1 MVVKCE
7 DVWREI
13 SNYFEGDL
21 DFPSKRAME
30 EHFAQCHHCESV
42 REGMRNVI
50 ALYGDKAMFTVPVGF
65 YPRLHGRLV
74 DRVEGQRGSP
84 LGWLVSVA
92 VTGALAASTL
102 FATVH
107 DRFVPQPRAHMSQPA
122 RRLPQRLVA
131 IVDGGKTFHV
141 PGCPFMHGKYRMVT
155 PEEAVR
161 EGYAPCNRCMY
172 EALRSA
178 GKVMLEFDGEDVA
191 KQLDRWRNDG
201 TPSGRAKYA
210 TPEPPGVG

>member
-21 DFPSKRAME
+21 DPALKRAME
-30 EHFAQCHHCESV
+30 EHLAQCPHCESV
-42 REGMRNVI
+42 RDGMRNVI
-50 ALYGDKAMFTVPVGF
+50 ELYGNKTMFALPAGF
-65 YPRLHGRLV
+65 YPRLHGRLA
-74 DRVEGQRGSP
+74 DRVEGQRGSR
-84 LGWLVSVA
+84 LGWLVSLA
-92 VTGALAASTL
+92 VTGALAASAL
-102 FATVH
+102 FATAH
-107 DRFVPQPRAHMSQPA
+107 DRFAPQPRAQMSQPD

-131 IVDGGKTFHV
+131 IVEGGKTFHV

-178 GKVMLEFDGEDVA
+178 GNVEPDFEGEEIA
-191 KQLDRWRNDG
+191 AGPMAEK
-201 TPSGRAKYA
+201 
-210 TPEPPGVG
+210 

>member
-13 SNYFEGDL
+13 SNYIEGDL
-21 DFPSKRAME
+21 DPALKRAME
-30 EHFAQCHHCESV
+30 EHFAQCRHCESV

-50 ALYGDKAMFTVPVGF
+50 DLYGDKTMFTVPAGF
-65 YPRLHGRLV
+65 YPRLHGRLA
-74 DRVEGQRGSP
+74 DQVEGKRVSRRA
-84 LGWLVSVA
+84 WLVSVG
-92 VTGALAASTL
+92 VTGALAASAL
-102 FATVH
+102 FAAVF
-107 DRFVPQPRAHMSQPA
+107 DRFAPQPRAQMSQPA

-172 EALRSA
+172 DALRSA
-178 GKVMLEFDGEDVA
+178 GKVEPEFEGEEVA
-191 KQLDRWRNDG
+191 IGAVAEK
-201 TPSGRAKYA
+201 
-210 TPEPPGVG
+210 